1 MSDNTA
7 DLYATHPSGG
17 IREVFYKD
25 QYSTTL
31 IGEEIEEWVRDYTD
45 WGWHITLHPFAPRV
59 RR

>member
-1 MSDNTA
+1 MSDI

-17 IREVFYKD
+17 IYEVFLNG

-31 IGEEIEEWVRDYTD
+31 IGEEIGEWVRDYTY
-45 WGWHITLHPFAPRV
+45 WGFDITMHRFAPRV

>member
-1 MSDNTA
+1 MI

-17 IREVFYKD
+17 IYEVFLNG

-31 IGEEIEEWVRDYTD
+31 IGEEIGEWVRDYKY
-45 WGWHITLHPFAPRV
+45 WGFDITMHRFAPRV

>member
-45 WGWHITLHPFAPRV
+45 WA
-59 RR
+59 